1 MKKLLFPGCRS
12 KALIFSYSDD
22 CKKIGELC
30 GIRATGFA
38 YPYGEY
44 NAETVKQL
52 KSLGIIYARTVNDTR
67 RFDLPAD
74 FLEWCLH
81 PHAQLFQ

>member
-1 MKKLLFPGCRS
+1 MKKLLFPGFRS
-12 KALIFSYSDD
+12 KALIFCYSDD

-52 KSLGIIYARTVNDTR
+52 KSLGIIYARTVNDTH

-74 FLEWCLH
+74 FWNGT
-81 PHAQLFQ
+81 PPATITTPK